1 MKLSKGFT
9 LIEMIVVMAVFMLVI
24 GAAVTIF
31 ISIVREQRKI
41 LSEQELINQTSY
53 VIEYMS
59 KALRMAEADES
70 GECLTEGGEDHGGW
84 IYMLTKPDPSTGF
97 YRGIVFKNAS
107 NNSICQEFFLD
118 EVANPDRPEHP
129 FLILKELKSADG
141 NRNTTETSAVALTST
156 RLEIS
161 SIKFSING
169 GSGAPGG
176 TSYASGSDNAQPR
189 ITILLEAKIAGDI
202 DQPTRKIQTTVSQRN
217 LNKVIIVE

>member
-1 MKLSKGFT
+1 
-9 LIEMIVVMAVFMLVI
+9 
-24 GAAVTIF
+24 
-31 ISIVREQRKI
+31 
-41 LSEQELINQTSY
+41 
-53 VIEYMS
+53 MS
-59 KALRMAEADES
+59 KALRMAEKDES
-70 GECLTEGGEDHGGW
+70 GECLTEGGNEYRGW
-84 IYMLTKPDPSTGF
+84 IYMLTKPDLPTSF

-107 NNSICQEFFLD
+107 NNSICHEFFLD
-118 EVANPDRPEHP
+118 EVANPDSPEHP

-189 ITILLEAKIAGDI
+189 ITILLEAKIAGD
-202 DQPTRKIQTTVSQRN
+202 PEEVTRKIQTTVSQRN